1 MFCAK
6 TTSPISAALLFSGD
20 ARNLTAAP
28 AFVPLGTYDEISGQ
42 ISPKIGLQAARAGR
56 FALLQAAGDFLRE
69 ALTPT
74 AEPKPFRVLRCLKNV
89 VPGSGC
95 VAVLAHNETGSA
107 RYSQLRRCGSVW
119 TCPMCSAQVSEVRT
133 AEIAAA
139 MTVHTAAGGVALM
152 LTLTH
157 SHRRTDDLKALING
171 ERQALKSMTAHRDF
185 KQIMDELGLIG
196 TIRAR
201 EVTYGQ
207 ANGWHPH
214 THEVMLIRAVPDAL
228 QIRKFES
235 RIFTLWQRACQRAG
249 LPAPSRTHG
258 AHLERAFSPA
268 EYLAKFGHD
277 TKWGSA
283 RELTKAHSKR
293 GGQDR
298 YTPFDLLRGILPES
312 QARSLF
318 VGYAKAFYGARQ
330 ITWSRGLKKR
340 MALSEVS
347 DSEIVEGGDE
357 AHRLV
362 TLIGVDEWRAV
373 VKAKAR
379 AKLLDAAETGGAPAV
394 QALLAALPAVP
405 HLPWRGSSPDASEA
419 LPGPS
424 PDPSQP
430 PAGPPEDPYFAQ
442 QSIRGTLSA
451 KVLGAESS
459 EQGDHHEIFN
469 GRGKKECSQSGSGFW
484 AQRAPPRDRQP
495 TAEGGLV
502 YSSGSPYRRPVSVG
516 SAEKG

>member
-6 TTSPISAALLFSGD
+6 TTPPISAPPIS
-20 ARNLTAAP
+20 AP
-28 AFVPLGTYDEISGQ
+28 DPSFAPLGTYDEISGQ

-56 FALLQAAGDFLRE
+56 FTLLQAAGDFLRG

-74 AEPKPFRVLRCLKNV
+74 AEPKPFRVLRCLKNT
-89 VPGSGC
+89 VPGTGC
-95 VAVLAHNETGSA
+95 VAVLAHQETGNA
-107 RYSQLRRCGSVW
+107 RFGQLRRCGSVW
-119 TCPMCSAQVSEVRT
+119 TCPMCSAQVSEVRR

-171 ERQALKSMTAHRDF
+171 EREAIRSMTAHRKF
-185 KQIMDELGLIG
+185 KEITCELGLIG

-201 EVTYGQ
+201 EVTYGN

-214 THEVMLIRAVPDAL
+214 THEVWLIRETPTPDQL
-228 QIRKFES
+228 QRIRA
-235 RIFTLWQRACQRAG
+235 RIFVLWQEACRRAG
-249 LPAPSRTHG
+249 LPAPSLAHG
-258 AHLERAFSPA
+258 IDLERAFSPA

-298 YTPFDLLRGILPES
+298 YTPFDLLRGILPEA
-312 QARSLF
+312 QAKPLF
-318 VGYAKAFYGARQ
+318 VAYARAFYGARQ

-340 MALSEVS
+340 MALDEAS

-362 TLIGVDEWRAV
+362 SLIGVEEWRKV
-373 VKAKAR
+373 LKAR
-379 AKLLDAAETGGAPAV
+379 ARSRVLDAAEAGGASAV
-394 QALLAALPAVP
+394 QAFLDALPAVP
-405 HLPWRGSSPDASEA
+405 HLPWRGRPPHASEA
-419 LPGPS
+419 PPGPY
-424 PDPSQP
+424 PDPFPHP
-430 PAGPPEDPYFAQ
+430 PPYPAYP
-442 QSIRGTLSA
+442 R
-451 KVLGAESS
+451 
-459 EQGDHHEIFN
+459 
-469 GRGKKECSQSGSGFW
+469 
-484 AQRAPPRDRQP
+484 RAPTKPQVWCKEH
-495 TAEGGLV
+495 T
-502 YSSGSPYRRPVSVG
+502 
-516 SAEKG
+516 